1 MRPDGSRFRAH
12 RGVWQQRGT
21 AGEADLAVTRNE
33 CEDSDMMDLNR
44 SKDASPEPA
53 PSFDAHRRKGRAS
66 GRLGASALSLVIA
79 VAAASAWSLPARAEW
94 PLFGSDPSAAKASTS
109 PVRVFRLVGVAR
121 ERPSP
126 WDLFG
131 TGKSL
136 VLPEL
141 LLAIAAEGRQ
151 PEVKTLVMKVGALG
165 IGLAQAEEL
174 AAALEAVR
182 KPASGSAKKRVIAY
196 VESAD
201 LPTLVALSKVDE
213 LWIAPEGSLYLPGLQ
228 AEVSFYKD
236 LLGTLGLEA
245 DIEAVGQFKSAMEP
259 FTRQSMSDAARENL
273 ESLVDGL
280 YQSLVSALA
289 ARPGLNADKVKAA
302 IDLGLFDGEAALKAG
317 LVDKIGYWGEALDA
331 QVKRDGAGTLAW
343 PKATE
348 TPDISSIFDLV
359 KLFSGGDEKVST
371 TPKIAV
377 LVAEGAIVE
386 GRDPSDFMNDESVIA
401 SEDFLDALYAVEND
415 PQVKAIVLRIN
426 SPGGSALASD
436 ILWRELDRVGK
447 KLPLV
452 VSMGSVAAS
461 GGYYIASAGKR
472 IYADATTLTGSIG
485 VFGGKMVYKGLL
497 DKVGVHS
504 VTIARGKNAGLFS
517 GLTRFSDSERE
528 VLKKTMRH
536 TYETFVNRVAKGRNM
551 SFDAVDKIAQGRV
564 WTGKQALEVGLVDR
578 LGGLDEAIREAAR
591 MAKAWKPGE
600 VPEVE
605 TFPKSK
611 SIFELFDK
619 GSGGAKRLELGG
631 MLALAKGL
639 PGPLAAP
646 ASRLARVVASLLGG
660 REQVFA
666 LLPFELSVR

>member
-1 MRPDGSRFRAH
+1 MGSAARPTRAASTWALWLALAA
-12 RGVWQQRGT
+12 VFGT
-21 AGEADLAVTRNE
+21 A
-33 CEDSDMMDLNR
+33 
-44 SKDASPEPA
+44 
-53 PSFDAHRRKGRAS
+53 
-66 GRLGASALSLVIA
+66 
-79 VAAASAWSLPARAEW
+79 PARAEW
-94 PLFGSDPSAAKASTS
+94 PLFGSSDASSANATTS
-109 PVRVFRLVGVAR
+109 PVRVFRLGGTAR
-121 ERPSP
+121 EKPSP

-131 TGKSL
+131 TGKTL

-141 LLAIAAEGRQ
+141 LLTIAAEARK
-151 PEVKTLVMKVGALG
+151 PEVKTLVFKVSALG
-165 IGLAQAEEL
+165 ISLAQAEEL
-174 AAALEAVR
+174 AASMDAVR
-182 KPASGSAKKRVIAY
+182 KPATPAAKKRVVAY

-213 LWIAPEGSLYLPGLQ
+213 LWVAPEGNLYMPGLQ

-259 FTRQSMSDAARENL
+259 FTRQTMSDAARENL

-280 YQSLVSALA
+280 YQGLIAALA
-289 ARPGLNADKVKAA
+289 ARPGLSVDKVKAA
-302 IDLGLFDGEAALKAG
+302 IDLGLFDGEAAHKAG
-317 LVDKIGYWGEALDA
+317 LVDKVGYWGEALDA

-343 PKATE
+343 PKASE
-348 TPDISSIFDLV
+348 APDISSIFDLL
-359 KLFSGGDEKVST
+359 KLFSGSEDKVST
-371 TPKIAV
+371 SPKIAV

-386 GRDPSDFMNDESVIA
+386 GRDPSDFLNDESVIA

-436 ILWRELDRVGK
+436 IIWRELDRVGK

-461 GGYYIASAGKR
+461 GGYYIASAAKR

-485 VFGGKMVYKGLL
+485 VFGGKMVYKGLM
-497 DKVGVHS
+497 DKVGVHA

-551 SFDAVDKIAQGRV
+551 SFDAVDKVAQGRV
-564 WTGKQALEVGLVDR
+564 WTGKQALDVGLVDK
-578 LGGLDEAIREAAR
+578 LGGLDLAIREAAT
-591 MAKAWKPGE
+591 MAKAWKAGE

-611 SIFELFDK
+611 TIFEMFDK
-619 GSGGAKRLELGG
+619 GSSGAKRLELGG
-631 MLALAKGL
+631 MLGMANAL
-639 PGPLAAP
+639 PGPLVRP
-646 ASRLARVVASLLGG
+646 ASRLARVVASLMGG

-666 LLPFELSVR
+666 MMPFELGLR